1 MVEIVWVFFLNLT
14 KVYTKLTVKYKYFF
28 LLSLYLQ
35 KTDAMGLTIQVKRS
49 STRQQLDKELERLS
63 SKKKK
68 LNLRKN
74 MGKVRFQDI
83 EPLELQKKLRDEWE

>member
-1 MVEIVWVFFLNLT
+1 
-14 KVYTKLTVKYKYFF
+14 
-28 LLSLYLQ
+28 
-35 KTDAMGLTIQVKRS
+35 MGLTIQVKRS

>member
-1 MVEIVWVFFLNLT
+1 MNIFLNLT
-14 KVYTKLTVKYKYFF
+14 KVYTKLALKYNYFF

-35 KTDAMGLTIQVKRS
+35 KTDAMGLTIQVKRT

>member
-1 MVEIVWVFFLNLT
+1 
-14 KVYTKLTVKYKYFF
+14 
-28 LLSLYLQ
+28 
-35 KTDAMGLTIQVKRS
+35 MGLTIQVKRS

-68 LNLRKN
+68 LNLRNN

>member
-1 MVEIVWVFFLNLT
+1 
-14 KVYTKLTVKYKYFF
+14 
-28 LLSLYLQ
+28 
-35 KTDAMGLTIQVKRS
+35 MGLTIQVKRT

-68 LNLRKN
+68 LNLRKY